1 MLIYNPVA
9 GKLKRNDQRLLRA
22 TVAALREAGVDP
34 KLAPTTGP
42 KMAGSLARQEIDKGA
57 DLIIGLGGDGTINEI
72 ASGVIGTQ
80 TPLAILPGGTANVL
94 SIETRGGTNAVKTA
108 RKFASRVPKRM
119 AAGVVRME
127 GDSAKHYFMAMTG
140 VGLDAR
146 IVHDVMPGLKKATG
160 KFAYWVAGFQQF
172 VRPLHSVFT
181 NGSESKYG
189 FVLVSRVRNYGGDL
203 EIARQ
208 ASLLGDDFQVV
219 SFLGTNPL
227 LYAFYMAGVA
237 IRQHR
242 FLPGVE
248 MRRAQRVEFPKPGA
262 YIQIDGELA
271 GMTPAVVE
279 IVPDALTLLVP
290 PEFKG

>member
-9 GKLKRNDQRLLRA
+9 GKLKRNDQRLLRE

-42 KMAGSLARQEIDKGA
+42 KMAGSLARQEIDTGA

-94 SIETRGGTNAVKTA
+94 SIETRGGTNAVKAA

-119 AAGVVRME
+119 AAGVVRMGGGE
-127 GDSAKHYFMAMTG
+127 RHYFMAMTG

-181 NGSESKYG
+181 NGSVSKYG

-219 SFLGTNPL
+219 SFRGTNPL
-227 LYAFYMAGVA
+227 LYTVYMAGVA

-242 FLPGVE
+242 FLPGVDI
-248 MRRAQRVEFPKPGA
+248 RRAQRVEFPKPGA

-279 IVPDALTLLVP
+279 ILPDALTLLVP
-290 PEFKG
+290 PEFNG